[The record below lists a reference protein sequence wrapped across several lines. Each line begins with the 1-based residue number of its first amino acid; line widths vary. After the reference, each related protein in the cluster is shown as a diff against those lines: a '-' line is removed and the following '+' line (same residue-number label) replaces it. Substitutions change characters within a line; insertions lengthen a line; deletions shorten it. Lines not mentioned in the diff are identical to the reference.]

1 MLKIICQNNSKENMM
16 KNINY
21 NKKNN
26 KNIMRQCGKMKYSKI
41 NSNFIKC
48 KMIYQNNNLKLM
60 KTM

>member
-1 MLKIICQNNSKENMM
+1 MM

-26 KNIMRQCGKMKYSKI
+26 KNIMRQRGKMKYSKI